1 MGEWQ
6 ALPVCTEILA
16 EDISALYGMCLSLNS
31 LSLSV
36 CLSGS
41 FQVLHEQVEIP
52 GTSLKLRYLSSRA
65 PGYRSLLK
73 VTMTQALV
81 PLSLAKVHL
90 MVAVEGHLF
99 QKWFH
104 ASPNLAYTFVW
115 DKSDAYGQRVYGLA
129 ECVGERRTHTHSN
142 THVGTCI
149 NADLNTIDQTYQYC
163 VTCRCNPTLIG
174 LRTASPP
181 ADTLSQKPT

>member
-1 MGEWQ
+1 MS
-6 ALPVCTEILA
+6 VC
-16 EDISALYGMCLSLNS
+16 
-31 LSLSV
+31 LSV
-36 CLSGS
+36 CLSGP

-65 PGYRSLLK
+65 AGYRSLLK

-129 ECVGERRTHTHSN
+129 ECVGEQHSHTHSDIRRHKHECQSQHN
-142 THVGTCI
+142 RP
-149 NADLNTIDQTYQYC
+149 DQYC
-163 VTCRCNPTLIG
+163 ITRRCNPTLIG
-174 LRTASPP
+174 LRTPSPP
-181 ADTLSQKPT
+181 ANTLSQKPT